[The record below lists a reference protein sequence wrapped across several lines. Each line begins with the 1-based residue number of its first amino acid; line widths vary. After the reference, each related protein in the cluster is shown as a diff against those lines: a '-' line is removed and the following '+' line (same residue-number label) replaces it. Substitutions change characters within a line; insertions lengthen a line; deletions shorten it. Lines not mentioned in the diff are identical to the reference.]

1 MNPVLIQTLHLSI
14 DLLAATIPLM
24 VAGVFLAELV
34 TAFHAA
40 DRISRITRPIT
51 TFAHLHPECGTSFLL
66 AFISPKAANT
76 MLVTLQKNDA
86 IDRREMIIA
95 ALINS
100 FPNVVMHWRYLLPVY
115 VPLLG
120 VWGLLYFLILM
131 GVGFG
136 KTAFVMVAG
145 RRLLPPDGTLP
156 TLSDHVER
164 TGWRSAV
171 RIAASS
177 SVPTLR
183 RILGVSVP
191 TLVVVAFLISLGVF
205 DGLADA
211 MQPLAGWFPV
221 PAAGFA
227 IIAAQFGSFIAG
239 ATVASALLGAKTLTG
254 WQIITVLLVG
264 NILTS
269 VTRGIRWYGSSY
281 AAIFGP
287 RTGAEILT
295 ISTCLRNGL
304 MVLVV
309 VVLAVL
315 GGS

>member
-1 MNPVLIQTLHLSI
+1 MNTVLVQTLHLSI
-14 DLLAATIPLM
+14 GLLAATIPLM

-40 DRISRITRPIT
+40 DRISRFLRPVT

-76 MLVTLQKNDA
+76 MLVTLQQNDA
-86 IDRREMIIA
+86 ITRREMIIA

-120 VWGLLYFLILM
+120 VWGLVYFLILM
-131 GVGFG
+131 GVGFA
-136 KTAFVMVAG
+136 KTMVVIVAG
-145 RRLLPPDGTLP
+145 RRLLPADGTLP
-156 TLSDHVER
+156 TLSGYIER
-164 TGWRSAV
+164 TGWPTAV

-177 SVPTLR
+177 SVATLR
-183 RILGVSVP
+183 RILLVSVP
-191 TLVVVAFLISLGVF
+191 TLIVVAFLISLGVF

-211 MQPLAGWFPV
+211 MQPLAEWFPV

-239 ATVASALLGAKTLTG
+239 ASVASALLGGGTLTG

-287 RTGAEILT
+287 RTGAEIL
-295 ISTCLRNGL
+295 ILSTCLRNGL

-309 VVLAVL
+309 AVLAAL
-315 GGS
+315 TGS